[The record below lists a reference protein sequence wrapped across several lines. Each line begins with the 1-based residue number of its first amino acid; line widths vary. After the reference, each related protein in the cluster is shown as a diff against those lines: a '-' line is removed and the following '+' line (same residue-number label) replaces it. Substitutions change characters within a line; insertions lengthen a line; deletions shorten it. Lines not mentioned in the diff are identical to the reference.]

1 MNYTKHQITRETKA
15 AEIYKGDSIKQ
26 NIRAINYQTRK
37 GVRKAP
43 LPGLSAYRDCRMGNN
58 AMLYDQLIVNKRQFP
73 IPSGIKGRSRQI
85 EVISG

>member
-37 GVRKAP
+37 GVQKAP
-43 LPGLSAYRDCRMGNN
+43 FRVFLHIWER
-58 AMLYDQLIVNKRQFP
+58 LYKR
-73 IPSGIKGRSRQI
+73 
-85 EVISG
+85 